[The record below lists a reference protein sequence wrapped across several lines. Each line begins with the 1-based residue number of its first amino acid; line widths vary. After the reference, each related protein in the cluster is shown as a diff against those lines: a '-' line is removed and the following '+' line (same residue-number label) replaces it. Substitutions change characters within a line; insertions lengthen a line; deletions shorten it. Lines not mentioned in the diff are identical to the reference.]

1 MRRPRTKQSI
11 LTFLRGPTFLR
22 GLIPLSATL
31 LVLLLLP
38 SVAAES
44 DSHQIAYDTGHADGV
59 AAGQGDRAAGRYF
72 DFANKKGYQ
81 QADHGLDPLKHD
93 PQVCRLS
100 FRHGFED
107 GYEKGY
113 DLDLG
118 DEVGVVAS
126 KPLPRR
132 AEQAP
137 TGARSALS
145 GGELPEGT
153 EFRIKV
159 LGTLSTRSSQVGD
172 RFDAEV
178 VEDVLAGQNPVI
190 PEGTEVRGSVTHV
203 KRAGRIAGRARM
215 TIALKELLFEDGST
229 LPIDAR
235 LVSIEEHNGGK
246 VKDDGSTVEAGGS
259 KKEDLKNVGTAAAIG
274 TLIGILGG
282 GRRGAKVGAGTGAA
296 GGLAGVLI
304 TRGRDVLILSETEM
318 VVRLKR
324 PLVVGDQ

>member
-1 MRRPRTKQSI
+1 MKKSI
-11 LTFLRGPTFLR
+11 LQFLR
-22 GLIPLSATL
+22 GLVPLSAGML
-31 LVLLLLP
+31 ILLLP
-38 SVAAES
+38 SVSAES
-44 DSHQIAYDTGHADGV
+44 ESHQIAYDSGFADGV
-59 AAGQGDRAAGRYF
+59 ESGQQDRSAGLYF
-72 DFANKKGYQ
+72 DFANKKQFQ
-81 QADHGLDPLKHD
+81 QADHGLDPSKHD

-100 FRHGFED
+100 YRHGFED

-113 DLDLG
+113 DLDSG
-118 DEVGVVAS
+118 DEVEAVAS
-126 KPLPRR
+126 SPQPDKSQGPL
-132 AEQAP
+132 AA
-137 TGARSALS
+137 ARSGLP
-145 GGELPEGT
+145 GGELRVAEGT

-159 LGTLSTRSSQVGD
+159 LGTLSTRSSKVGD

-178 VEDVLAGQNPVI
+178 VEDILSGQNTAI

-203 KRAGRIAGRARM
+203 KRAGRIAGRAQM
-215 TIALKELLFEDGST
+215 TIALEELLFEDGST

-235 LVSIEEHNGGK
+235 LVSIEEHNVGK

-274 TLIGILGG
+274 TIIGILGG
-282 GRRGAKVGAGTGAA
+282 GRRGGKVGAGTGAA

-324 PLVVGDQ
+324 PLVVREYGSE

>member
-1 MRRPRTKQSI
+1 MLRSRMRKSI
-11 LTFLRGPTFLR
+11 LPFLR
-22 GLIPLSATL
+22 GLIPLSAGML
-31 LVLLLLP
+31 LLLLP
-38 SVAAES
+38 SVAAET
-44 DSHQIAYDTGHADGV
+44 DSHQIAYDSGYTDGV
-59 AAGQGDRAAGRYF
+59 ESGQQDRSAGLYF
-72 DFANKKGYQ
+72 DFANKKSYQ

-100 FRHGFED
+100 YRHGFED

-113 DLDLG
+113 DLDSG
-118 DEVGVVAS
+118 DEVGAVAS
-126 KPLPRR
+126 SPQPDKSQRTLT
-132 AEQAP
+132 A
-137 TGARSALS
+137 ARSGPS
-145 GGELPEGT
+145 GGDLRVPEGT

-159 LGTLSTRSSQVGD
+159 LGTLSTRSSKVGD

-178 VEDVLAGQNPVI
+178 VEDVLSGQNTVI

-203 KRAGRIAGRARM
+203 KRAGRIAGRAQM
-215 TIALKELLFEDGST
+215 TIALKELLFDDGST

-235 LVSIEEHNGGK
+235 LVSIEEHNGGR

-274 TLIGILGG
+274 TIIGLLGG

-296 GGLAGVLI
+296 GGVAGVLI

-324 PLVVGDQ
+324 PLVVSEQ

>member
-1 MRRPRTKQSI
+1 MRRLRMKQLI
-11 LTFLRGPTFLR
+11 LPLLR
-22 GLIPLSATL
+22 GLIPLSAGML
-31 LVLLLLP
+31 LMLLLP

-44 DSHQIAYDTGHADGV
+44 DSHQIAYDTGYSDGT
-59 AAGQGDRAAGRYF
+59 AAGQQDRSAGLYF

-81 QADHGLDPLKHD
+81 QADHGLDPLEHD

-100 FRHGFED
+100 YRHGFED

-113 DLDLG
+113 DLDTG
-118 DEVGVVAS
+118 DEVKAVAS
-126 KPLPRR
+126 SPLPGQSERTLAGTQSSPSR
-132 AEQAP
+132 
-137 TGARSALS
+137 
-145 GGELPEGT
+145 GELRVPEGT

-159 LGTLSTRSSQVGD
+159 LGTLSTRSSKVGD

-178 VEDVLAGQNPVI
+178 VEDVLAGQNSVI

-203 KRAGRIAGRARM
+203 KRAGRIAGRAQM
-215 TIALKELLFEDGST
+215 TIALKELLFDDGT
-229 LPIDAR
+229 TVPIDAR

-246 VKDDGSTVEAGGS
+246 VKDDGSTVEARGS

-274 TLIGILGG
+274 TIIGILGG
-282 GRRGAKVGAGTGAA
+282 GRRGAKVGAGTGTA
-296 GGLAGVLI
+296 GGIAGVLI

-324 PLVVGDQ
+324 PLVISE